1 MYRGEGQPVHRGI
14 LVITGPTA
22 TGKTAL
28 GIWLAQHL
36 GGEVVSADAM
46 QVYRGMVIGTA
57 APDAAEM
64 KGVPHHLIGSVDPA
78 ESYSVGRY
86 VQEASAILEDILRR
100 GRLPILVGGTNLY
113 IDSLL
118 AGRSFGKQAE
128 DETLRQRLY
137 EEYEAEGG
145 EKLLEKLSSFDPDR
159 AALLHPADK
168 KRIVRAMEVYYLS
181 GETITEHDRK
191 TREIP
196 PIYEATVL
204 IPGFRDRTLLY
215 DRIDRRVGEMIRRGL
230 FEEVKKLLDS
240 GISAESTAMQA
251 IGYKE
256 AVDVV
261 YDRSSGEDAAEHIR
275 QASRRYAKRQITWFS
290 RRKDAVRL
298 FHDDPGGTEKL
309 TAEAVRRAKEKIHD
323 NC

>member
-1 MYRGEGQPVHRGI
+1 MKNKRVIVIAGATASGKTDLGI
-14 LVITGPTA
+14 AVALA
-22 TGKTAL
+22 TG
-28 GIWLAQHL
+28 
-36 GGEVVSADAM
+36 GEIVSADSM
-46 QVYRGMVIGTA
+46 QIYRGMDIGTA
-57 APDAAEM
+57 KASADEQ
-64 KGVPHHLIGSVDPA
+64 KLVRHHMIDVADPR
-78 ESYSVGRY
+78 ENYSVARY
-86 VQEASAILEDILRR
+86 VKEASVCCDQLLQEGTVPVI
-100 GRLPILVGGTNLY
+100 VGGTGLY

-196 PIYEATVL
+196 PRYEATVL

-261 YDRSSGEDAAEHIR
+261 YGRISGEDAAEHIR

-290 RRKDAVRL
+290 RRQDAVRL

>member
-1 MYRGEGQPVHRGI
+1 MKNKRVIVIAGATASGKTDLGI
-14 LVITGPTA
+14 AVALA
-22 TGKTAL
+22 TG
-28 GIWLAQHL
+28 
-36 GGEVVSADAM
+36 GEIVSADSM
-46 QVYRGMVIGTA
+46 QIYRGMDIGTA
-57 APDAAEM
+57 KASADEQ
-64 KGVPHHLIGSVDPA
+64 KLVRHHMIDVADPR
-78 ESYSVGRY
+78 ENYSVARY
-86 VQEASAILEDILRR
+86 VEEASACCDLLLQEGKVPVI
-100 GRLPILVGGTNLY
+100 VGGTGLY

-137 EEYEAEGG
+137 EEYETEGG

-196 PIYEATVL
+196 SRYEAAVL
-204 IPGFRDRTLLY
+204 IPGFHDRTLLY
-215 DRIDRRVGEMIRRGL
+215 ERIDRRVGEMIRRGL

-261 YDRSSGEDAAEHIR
+261 YGRISGEDAADHIR

-290 RRKDAVRL
+290 RRQDAIRL
-298 FHDDPGGTEKL
+298 FHDDPGGTEEL
-309 TAEAVRRAKEKIHD
+309 TAEAIRRVKEKIHD

>member
-1 MYRGEGQPVHRGI
+1 MKNKR
-14 LVITGPTA
+14 VIVIAGATASGKTDLGVAVALA
-22 TGKTAL
+22 TG
-28 GIWLAQHL
+28 
-36 GGEVVSADAM
+36 GEIVSADSM
-46 QVYRGMVIGTA
+46 QIYRGMDIGTA
-57 APDAAEM
+57 KASADEQ
-64 KGVPHHLIGSVDPA
+64 KLVRHHMIDVADPR
-78 ESYSVGRY
+78 ENYSVARY
-86 VQEASAILEDILRR
+86 VEEASVCCDQLLQEGKVPVI
-100 GRLPILVGGTNLY
+100 VGGTGLY

>member
-1 MYRGEGQPVHRGI
+1 M
-14 LVITGPTA
+14 
-22 TGKTAL
+22 
-28 GIWLAQHL
+28 
-36 GGEVVSADAM
+36 D
-46 QVYRGMVIGTA
+46 IGTA
-57 APDAAEM
+57 KASANEQ
-64 KGVPHHLIGSVDPA
+64 KLVRHHMIDVADPR
-78 ESYSVGRY
+78 ENYSVARY
-86 VQEASAILEDILRR
+86 VEEASACCDQLLQE
-100 GRLPILVGGTNLY
+100 GKVPIIVGGTGLY

-145 EKLLEKLSSFDPDR
+145 KKLLEKLSSFDPDR

-196 PIYEATVL
+196 PRYEATVL

-261 YDRSSGEDAAEHIR
+261 YGRISGEDAAEHIR

>member
-1 MYRGEGQPVHRGI
+1 MKNKR
-14 LVITGPTA
+14 VIVIAGATASGKTDLGVAVALA
-22 TGKTAL
+22 TG
-28 GIWLAQHL
+28 
-36 GGEVVSADAM
+36 GEIVSADSM
-46 QVYRGMVIGTA
+46 QIYRGMDIGTA
-57 APDAAEM
+57 KASADEQ
-64 KGVPHHLIGSVDPA
+64 KLVRHHMIDVADPR
-78 ESYSVGRY
+78 ENYSVARY
-86 VQEASAILEDILRR
+86 VEEASVCCDQLLQEGKVPVI
-100 GRLPILVGGTNLY
+100 VGGTGLY

-196 PIYEATVL
+196 PRYEATVL

-261 YDRSSGEDAAEHIR
+261 YDRISGEDAAEHIR

-290 RRKDAVRL
+290 RRQDAVRL